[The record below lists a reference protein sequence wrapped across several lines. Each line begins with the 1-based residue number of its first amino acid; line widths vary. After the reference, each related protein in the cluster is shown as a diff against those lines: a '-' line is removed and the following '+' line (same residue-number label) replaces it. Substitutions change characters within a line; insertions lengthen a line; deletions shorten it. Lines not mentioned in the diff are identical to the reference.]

1 MSAIV
6 NREVILKSR
15 PTGPPTEDNFE
26 IRETVLPELKD
37 KQILIKNRFMSV
49 DPYMRGRMRAGKS
62 YASPFPLGEVMTGGA
77 VSEIVQ
83 SQHPSWDVGTI
94 VLNMNGWREYHIS
107 GGIGLTRVDESIA
120 PMQAFLGVAGMPG
133 QTAYFGLLRIGD
145 PKPHETVLV
154 SAASGAVGG
163 MVCQIAKIKGCRVVG
178 SVGSNEK
185 AQWLMDE
192 AGVDEVINYK
202 EEADLTAAVAAKCP
216 KGVDVYFENVGG
228 AHLEAALANMNM
240 FGRIPCCGMISQY
253 NNQGTVPGP
262 SNVTL
267 IVGKRLKLQGFI
279 VSDFAEEAEDFYRDF
294 KLWRSEGRIKWQE
307 SILQGI
313 ERAPEAFIGLF
324 NGSNQGKMLV
334 ELNV

>member
-1 MSAIV
+1 MSNIIS
-6 NREVILKSR
+6 REVILKSR
-15 PTGPPTEDNFE
+15 PSGPPTENDFE
-26 IRETVLPELKD
+26 IRETALPAIEGN
-37 KQILIKNRFMSV
+37 QILIKNRFMSV
-49 DPYMRGRMRAGKS
+49 DPYMRGRMRAAKS
-62 YASPFPLGEVMTGGA
+62 YAASFPLGEVMTGGA
-77 VSEIVQ
+77 VGEIVE
-83 SQHPSWDVGTI
+83 SGHPNWNVGDI

-107 GGIGLTRVDESIA
+107 SGIGLTKVDESIA
-120 PMQAFLGVAGMPG
+120 PMQTFLGVAGMPG
-133 QTAYFGLLRIGD
+133 QTAYFGLLRIGE

-178 SVGSNEK
+178 SVGSDEK
-185 AQWLMDE
+185 ARWLLDE
-192 AGVDEVINYK
+192 AGVDDVINYK
-202 EEADLTAAVAAKCP
+202 EETDLTAAIAAKCP

-253 NNQGTVPGP
+253 NNHGPLPGP
-262 SNVTL
+262 ANLTL
-267 IVGKRLKLQGFI
+267 IVGNRLKLQGFI
-279 VSDFAEEAEDFYRDF
+279 VSDFAEESDSFYKDF

-313 ERAPEAFIGLF
+313 EQAPEAFIGLF
-324 NGSNQGKMLV
+324 KGSNQGKMLV